1 VLPPVARRL
10 LLALLVAAP
19 LALGGC
25 GGSAPTAVPT
35 AAPAQAPTPAD
46 LLNRPGANSDLA
58 LGTSDY
64 SVGDVRISFLVLRG
78 DNKPLYRPTA
88 DVWVARRLEQPVI
101 QHVTAKLEHVG
112 VPGGD
117 GASGPGQP
125 PDVTKIY
132 VAHLR
137 LPGAGQY
144 VVVAQPRG
152 GEAAQALGN
161 LNVGTTSFSPS
172 VGARATPSRTPT
184 LADVGGPLRAGE
196 LTTAEPPDL
205 PLLRYS
211 VADSLAAHKPFVL
224 VFATP
229 RLCQSR
235 TCGPVVDVVDA
246 VRRQLATPRVR
257 FIHVEIYND
266 NDPLQ
271 GKNRWV
277 EEWRLPT
284 EPWTFLVRGDGRIA
298 AKLEGAFSVAELR
311 RLVRAKLL

>member
-1 VLPPVARRL
+1 
-10 LLALLVAAP
+10 VAAA

-25 GGSAPTAVPT
+25 GGSATTAPPPS
-35 AAPAQAPTPAD
+35 APVEAPTPAE
-46 LLNRPGANSDLA
+46 LLNRPGDNSDLM
-58 LGTSDY
+58 LGTTDY
-64 SVGDVRISFLVLRG
+64 SVGEVRITFLVLRG

-101 QHVTAKLEHVG
+101 RHVTATLENVG
-112 VPGGD
+112 APGAD
-117 GASGPGQP
+117 GASSAGRP
-125 PDVTKIY
+125 PEVTNLY

-137 LPGAGQY
+137 LPQAGQY

-161 LNVGTTSFSPS
+161 LNVGTTTFSPA
-172 VGARATPSRTPT
+172 VGARATPSQTPT
-184 LADVGGPLRAGE
+184 LADVGGPAHAGK
-196 LTTAEPPDL
+196 LTTADPPDL

-211 VADSLAAHKPFVL
+211 VADSLAAHTPFVL

-246 VRRQLATPRVR
+246 VRRQLATTRVR
-257 FIHVEIYND
+257 FIHVEIYRN

-277 EEWRLPT
+277 REWRLPT
-284 EPWTFLVRGDGRIA
+284 EPWTFLVGSDGRIV
-298 AKLEGAFSVAELR
+298 AKLEGAFSVAELG